1 MKTQKA
7 TKETKKELQNEQK
20 NTKIEF
26 TNLIE
31 EGDKIAGIFNGFIE
45 TKFGFC
51 IVINNNA
58 MHITSDLKK
67 IIINN
72 KYLFL
77 IGSKIEITLTKI
89 VKLKGRKTYKVYEV
103 NLNGEL
109 LTSQTTNIVDT
120 NDLPFWFLIN

>member
-120 NDLPFWFLIN
+120 NDLPF